1 MPVEGD
7 KCGHILIDCGK
18 HFRESIVRWGPRYGV
33 TAIDAILLTNDLA
46 SAVLGLD
53 DIRLVDGLRKDIPII
68 VGRRHFG
75 HVVCESNRVGALMVV
90 LRYLDFQVC
99 VRTFIR
105 PSCGA
110 CTRAE
115 KMAHHAWDGIGS

>member
-68 VGRRHFG
+68 VGRRHFE

-90 LRYLDFQVC
+90 LRYLDIQVC
-99 VRTFIR
+99 ACIHLYVRHAGR
-105 PSCGA
+105 VRS
-110 CTRAE
+110 E
-115 KMAHHAWDGIGS
+115 KMEHAWDGIGS

>member
-33 TAIDAILLTNDLA
+33 TGIDAILLTNDLA

-90 LRYLDFQVC
+90 LRYLDIQVC
-99 VRTFIR
+99 ACIHLYVR
-105 PSCGA
+105 
-110 CTRAE
+110 
-115 KMAHHAWDGIGS
+115 HAGRVRL